1 MGKFAKMVGDPRI
14 GYIFNQC
21 RKMGLWEP
29 LEKSEAKMSF
39 TLNGRMLYFK
49 NSKQYKL
56 FRVLFDNVK
65 KAGMDIDEFLDSM
78 PNVVKIN
85 ENKNILNMKKVIRLT
100 ENDLRG
106 IIKSS
111 VSKILREGAFDY
123 VPSAS
128 DYEGIADDNFDL
140 DNYDGFYDYDNLGDY
155 EPEMDDYGIDPSIM
169 TDIDPDNLSDEDL
182 SVDFN
187 ESSRRLGRIIR
198 ESVNNVLKKKR

>member
-39 TLNGRMLYFK
+39 TLNGRILYFK

-56 FRVLFDNVK
+56 FRLLFDNVK
-65 KAGMDIDEFLDSM
+65 KSGMDIGEFLDSM

-100 ENDLRG
+100 ENDINRMV
-106 IIKSS
+106 K
-111 VSKILREGAFDY
+111 D
-123 VPSAS
+123 
-128 DYEGIADDNFDL
+128 
-140 DNYDGFYDYDNLGDY
+140 
-155 EPEMDDYGIDPSIM
+155 
-169 TDIDPDNLSDEDL
+169 
-182 SVDFN
+182 
-187 ESSRRLGRIIR
+187 
-198 ESVNNVLKKKR
+198 SVNNFLNEARKKGDWINISDDDDFNNPHYHFERPLQRIHDIAAGVASETPGNNRFIRDIDIQAAKQILAITSKIGYRTTPSGAYF